1 VPVVL
6 PRIYSRL
13 VRFIFEKCRPY
24 NRKYNRPLVFMNS
37 RVSVPWG
44 NLFLSLHDIF
54 ISLFSI
60 FIKNTQRNGTA
71 GRKQQYRCDFKNR
84 LVVRLNYDR
93 NCFSTFFFFLYTYI
107 SLLFCSCCCCC
118 CSCFIFVMY

>member
-1 VPVVL
+1 
-6 PRIYSRL
+6 
-13 VRFIFEKCRPY
+13 
-24 NRKYNRPLVFMNS
+24 M
-37 RVSVPWG
+37 

-54 ISLFSI
+54 IPLFSI

-93 NCFSTFFFFLYTYI
+93 NCFSPFFFSCIHIFLYY
-107 SLLFCSCCCCC
+107 SVAAAAAAAPVLYS
-118 CSCFIFVMY
+118 